1 MIADTQT
8 RYGLRLR
15 REGPTAWLILSR
27 PERHNAL
34 DERLIAA
41 LADAIDDLADDDDVR
56 QVVLTGDGDSFC
68 AGADIDWMRR
78 TAALPAADNER
89 EALDLARMMRALDE
103 LPKPTVAALNGNAY
117 GGGVGLVA
125 CCDIAI
131 AVSTARLVLTEV
143 RLGIVAGV
151 ISPYFV
157 RAVGPRAAR
166 RALLTASPIDAEAAI
181 AMGLLHE
188 VTPPGRLEAAV
199 QRTCAELAEG
209 GPAAQAAS
217 KDLVRAVTGRPVD
230 DALMAETARRIAQ
243 ARAAPEGR
251 EGITAFLEK
260 RRPRWRS

>member
-1 MIADTQT
+1 MNET

-15 REGPTAWLILSR
+15 RDGATAWLILSR

-41 LADAIDDLADDDDVR
+41 LTDALDDLADDDDVR
-56 QVVLTGDGDSFC
+56 RVVLTGDGDTFC

-89 EALDLARMMRALDE
+89 EALDLARLMRTLDE

-125 CCDIAI
+125 CCDVAI
-131 AVSTARLVLTEV
+131 AVDTARLVLTEV
-143 RLGIVAGV
+143 RLGITASV
-151 ISPYFV
+151 ISPYVV
-157 RAVGPRAAR
+157 RAIGPRAAR
-166 RALLTASPIDAEAAI
+166 RAVLTAAPIAADTALAI
-181 AMGLLHE
+181 GLLHE
-188 VTPPGRLEAAV
+188 VTAPGGLDAAV
-199 QRTCAELAEG
+199 ARVCAELAEG

-217 KDLVRAVTGRPVD
+217 KDLIRTVAGRPVD
-230 DALMAETARRIAQ
+230 DALMTETARHIAK

-260 RRPRWRS
+260 RPPRWRP